1 MRELLNKFF
10 ILFRKPDLGVILIKL
25 WRRKRDR
32 DEVIK
37 DIEAKQRVEEERQKI
52 EEQAYLL
59 WESDGKPEGRDD
71 YYWKLATDK
80 VKGKNVPTLYKPY
93 YFLEKRILEPID
105 AWITKQAFFTILGR
119 LGNLAFVVAVV

>member
-1 MRELLNKFF
+1 MREFLNKFL
-10 ILFRKPDLGVILIKL
+10 IWLRKPTILIKL